1 MISKSTHYA
10 KQGEV
15 QRNWVLVDADGAVL
29 GRLATQIAMI
39 LRGKNKP
46 QFTPNSDCGDFVV
59 VINADKVQRK
69 NAVARVR
76 LVPGTGKVTINKRD
90 AEQYFGRHQLVE
102 NALAPFK
109 VTDTAGQFDVIALC
123 DGGGISGQSGAL
135 RLGIARA
142 LLNAGDYRAD
152 LKKAGFLTRDARVV
166 ERKKYGLKKARRA
179 PQFSKR

>member
-1 MISKSTHYA
+1 MAENTVVY
-10 KQGEV
+10 QGT
-15 QRNWVLVDADGAVL
+15 
-29 GRLATQIAMI
+29 GR
-39 LRGKNKP
+39 
-46 QFTPNSDCGDFVV
+46 
-59 VINADKVQRK
+59 RK

-166 ERKKYGLKKARRA
+166 GRKKYGLKKARRA
-179 PQFSKR
+179 PQFSKRQGFISFRDTMYKRGLPIPRRVPLFFFD

>member
-59 VINADKVQRK
+59 VINADKVQLTGNK
-69 NAVARVR
+69 ADTKTPLSPQR
-76 LVPGTGKVTINKRD
+76 L
-90 AEQYFGRHQLVE
+90 Q
-102 NALAPFK
+102 
-109 VTDTAGQFDVIALC
+109 
-123 DGGGISGQSGAL
+123 
-135 RLGIARA
+135 
-142 LLNAGDYRAD
+142 
-152 LKKAGFLTRDARVV
+152 
-166 ERKKYGLKKARRA
+166 RR
-179 PQFSKR
+179 PQG

>member
-59 VINADKVQRK
+59 VINADKVQ
-69 NAVARVR
+69 
-76 LVPGTGKVTINKRD
+76 LTGNKAD
-90 AEQYFGRHQLVE
+90 TKTYYRH
-102 NALAPFK
+102 
-109 VTDTAGQFDVIALC
+109 
-123 DGGGISGQSGAL
+123 SGYNG
-135 RLGIARA
+135 
-142 LLNAGDYRAD
+142 
-152 LKKAGFLTRDARVV
+152 
-166 ERKKYGLKKARRA
+166 GLKTPYRILMQEQPELAMKVAVRGMLPKTTLGRA
-179 PQFSKR
+179 QMTKLKVYAGAEHPHAAQNPTKIELEA